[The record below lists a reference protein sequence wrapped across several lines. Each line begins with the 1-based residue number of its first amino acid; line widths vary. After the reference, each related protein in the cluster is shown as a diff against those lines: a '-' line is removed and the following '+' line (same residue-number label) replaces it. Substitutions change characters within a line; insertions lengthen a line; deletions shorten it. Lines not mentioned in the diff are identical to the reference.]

1 MELDEVKKYFNGLKQ
16 ALTVE
21 MKEDEINYQEDLL
34 KQSIQERKSAGITW
48 FPLFIQSEYYGF
60 LDHLYIDVQRKYFS
74 EVPNQFFN
82 GDKVRVFSNHSHAD
96 EEALYGTISN
106 ASGNQLTIQLSV
118 DEAPRWLSEGKI
130 GVDKLFDKYSY
141 EVMLEALDY
150 WSKED
155 LPKEHLTL
163 REVIVGQ
170 QTARFNSEINI
181 KAPAHLDDSQAKAW
195 HKAIEAQEVAVIHGP
210 PGTGKTTTLIE
221 IVKEKVAIG
230 ESVLVCA
237 ASNAAVD
244 VMTERLAH
252 AGVNTV
258 RIGNPAKITDENLK
272 HCLDLQIKNH
282 PEYAFV
288 KELLKRADEFYRMA
302 NKYQRNFGRDEREQR
317 KAIVKEAKSLKSQA
331 EQHRQHIQQK
341 LINHQS
347 VITCTPV
354 VTKHKELQGKVFDT
368 VIFDEAGQSME
379 AMTWIAMMKA
389 KKVILAG
396 DHLQLPPTVKSDQAK
411 QLGLSISLLE
421 KLSAKKYL
429 SEMLTVQYR
438 MHQHIVAYPSA
449 YFYEGKLQ
457 SYHTN
462 ANHCIDDTP
471 VIQFIDTASTGYEE
485 VLIAGTHGIVNTQE
499 ADLLLKIVQTQ
510 FIKSKHTHSIGIIS
524 PYRQQVNY
532 LTEKLIELK
541 IKEGISVQT
550 VDGFQGAEK
559 DVILIALVR
568 SNEKNDIG
576 FLKDLRRMNV
586 AITRARKKLIVIGD
600 SSTISSHDFYRGF
613 IEYVESLGGYHS
625 AYEWMDV

>member
-1 MELDEVKKYFNGLKQ
+1 
-16 ALTVE
+16 
-21 MKEDEINYQEDLL
+21 
-34 KQSIQERKSAGITW
+34 
-48 FPLFIQSEYYGF
+48 
-60 LDHLYIDVQRKYFS
+60 
-74 EVPNQFFN
+74 
-82 GDKVRVFSNHSHAD
+82 
-96 EEALYGTISN
+96 
-106 ASGNQLTIQLSV
+106 
-118 DEAPRWLSEGKI
+118 
-130 GVDKLFDKYSY
+130 
-141 EVMLEALDY
+141 
-150 WSKED
+150 
-155 LPKEHLTL
+155 
-163 REVIVGQ
+163 
-170 QTARFNSEINI
+170 
-181 KAPAHLDDSQAKAW
+181 
-195 HKAIEAQEVAVIHGP
+195 
-210 PGTGKTTTLIE
+210 
-221 IVKEKVAIG
+221 
-230 ESVLVCA
+230 
-237 ASNAAVD
+237 VD

-282 PEYAFV
+282 PEYSFV

-341 LINHQS
+341 LINNQS

-354 VTKHKELQGKVFDT
+354 VTKHKELQGKIFDT

-421 KLSAKKYL
+421 KLSSKKYL

-438 MHQHIVAYPSA
+438 MHHSIVEYPSN

-457 SYHTN
+457 SYHAN
-462 ANHCIDDTP
+462 ANHRIDESP

-485 VLIAGTHGIVNTQE
+485 ELIAGTHGIVNTQE
-499 ADLLLKIVQTQ
+499 ADMLLKIVQENY
-510 FIKSKHTHSIGIIS
+510 IKNKSKHSIGIIS

-532 LTEKLIELK
+532 ITEKLIENK
-541 IKEGISVQT
+541 MKEGISVQT

-559 DVILIALVR
+559 DVIFISLVR

-586 AITRARKKLIVIGD
+586 AVTRARKKLVILGD
-600 SSTISSHDFYRGF
+600 SSTISNHDFYKGF
-613 IEYVESLGGYHS
+613 IEFVESIGGYHS
-625 AYEWMDV
+625 AYEFM

>member
-1 MELDEVKKYFNGLKQ
+1 MEFTEVKKYFNELKH

-48 FPLFIQSEYYGF
+48 FPIFIQSEYYGF

-74 EVPNQFFN
+74 EVPNNFFN
-82 GDKVRVFSNHSHAD
+82 GDKVRVFSNQSHAD
-96 EEALYGTISN
+96 EDSIYGTISN
-106 ASGNQLTIQLSV
+106 ASGNNLTIQLSV

-141 EVMLEALDY
+141 EVMLEAIDY
-150 WSKED
+150 WAKEE
-155 LPKEHLTL
+155 LSKEHLQL
-163 REVIVGQ
+163 REVIIGDRKAHFQ
-170 QTARFNSEINI
+170 SELKI
-181 KAPAHLDDSQAKAW
+181 KAPSHLDDSQANAW

-221 IVKEKVAIG
+221 IVKEKVALG

-244 VMTERLAH
+244 VMTERLAY

-282 PEYAFV
+282 PEYSFV

-341 LINHQS
+341 LINNQS

-354 VTKHKELQGKVFDT
+354 VTKHKELQGKIFDT

-421 KLSAKKYL
+421 KLSSKKYL

-438 MHQHIVAYPSA
+438 MHHSIVEYPSK

-457 SYHTN
+457 SFHAN
-462 ANHCIDDTP
+462 ANHCIDANP

-485 VLIAGTHGIVNTQE
+485 ELIAGTHGIVNTQE
-499 ADLLLKIVQTQ
+499 ADMLLKIVQEQYLKNKT
-510 FIKSKHTHSIGIIS
+510 KHSIGIIS

-532 LTEKLIELK
+532 ITEKLVENK

-559 DVILIALVR
+559 DVIFISLVR

-586 AITRARKKLIVIGD
+586 AITRARKKLVILGD
-600 SSTISSHDFYRGF
+600 SSTISNHDFYKGF
-613 IEYVESLGGYHS
+613 IEFVESIGGYHS
-625 AYEWMDV
+625 AYEFM